1 MVEVFTTLQDK
12 SLLVVCGLI
21 AREWKNGQ
29 DGKTFPIYEPSS
41 ANVLHDMDLGGNA
54 PFIVFDDA
62 DIDQPVEGTFICNF
76 RCSGQTCVCAN
87 RLLVHEKVPD
97 EFIEKLV
104 QLVKLYKLG
113 RGIDKGN
120 TQGLFVNAA
129 AVKKC
134 GVTAEMEVAHDENF
148 GPLAAIFSFKSEA
161 EAVDLANTIE
171 YGLAGYFFNKDI
183 SHIMRIARHFSYRML
198 GVNTGLISTAKPPSS
213 SVKES
218 GLGREGSKYGL
229 AEYQNIKSVTIGNL
243 ALQLKV
249 TSPRF
254 EVVGKM
260 VNDLAFL

>member
-1 MVEVFTTLQDK
+1 
-12 SLLVVCGLI
+12 
-21 AREWKNGQ
+21 
-29 DGKTFPIYEPSS
+29 
-41 ANVLHDMDLGGNA
+41 MDLGGNA

-104 QLVKLYKLG
+104 QLVKLGFHVQDAIKKDAILHTVTKIPEG
-113 RGIDKGN
+113 LKGC
-120 TQGLFVNAA
+120 VYEPK
-129 AVKKC
+129 VIS